1 MFRTAKEY
9 LDYLIKLDYDA
20 EEIICVFEYRDNYLT
35 KEFHKLIMNDK
46 KYKFIKNKRK
56 QKNIDKFLKKI
67 ENPIEYFNKHN
78 VVERCLTKEYWYN
91 RVKKYYNYLERNG
104 EENLEWKNVWDIY
117 MSNVKGC
124 EDEMFYSLMEEL
136 GIEVPEDEYKE
147 KSFWVVENSKFRR
160 RYKDDFEVETEQKGI
175 SAYEILIDDLINND
189 EDTEDTDNGSNSYD
203 FTNVDDN
210 I

>member
-46 KYKFIKNKRK
+46 KYKFIKNRRK

-124 EDEMFYSLMEEL
+124 EDEMYDNILKELYGNDFDIEEFNNMEWFKTVKSINEYEEDNPYIETEGLVWDIISRLVYEDEEEL
-136 GIEVPEDEYKE
+136 EPATVNLLPKTY
-147 KSFWVVENSKFRR
+147 
-160 RYKDDFEVETEQKGI
+160 
-175 SAYEILIDDLINND
+175 IDTI
-189 EDTEDTDNGSNSYD
+189 
-203 FTNVDDN
+203 
-210 I
+210 